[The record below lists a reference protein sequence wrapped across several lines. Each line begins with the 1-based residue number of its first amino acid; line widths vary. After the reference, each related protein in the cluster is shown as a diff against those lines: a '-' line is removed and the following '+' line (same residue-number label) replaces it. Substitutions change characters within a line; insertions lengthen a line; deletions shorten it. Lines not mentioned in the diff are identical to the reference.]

1 MLAQAIDGGAEVFI
15 TGEVSEP
22 TVHLAREAGVS
33 VVLQKPL
40 HPSSKPRNQSPCQ
53 A

>member
-1 MLAQAIDGGAEVFI
+1 MATSKKLQQKMLLRKNRQ
-15 TGEVSEP
+15 
-22 TVHLAREAGVS
+22 L
-33 VVLQKPL
+33 LQKPL